1 MKKMFLLFSHTL
13 TAEQEQDAKDSFGVE
28 EFINLPIELQT
39 LWSNI
44 PPELTELSDYLSPLK
59 EYISNEAK
67 KGDVFLIQGDFGG
80 CYEMVNYVKALGFRA
95 FHSTTTRNVV
105 EKESD
110 GKIVKT
116 SVFEHVIF
124 RQF

>member
-1 MKKMFLLFSHTL
+1 MKKMFLLSSHTL
-13 TAEQEQDAKDSFGVE
+13 TAEQEQDAKDSLGVE
-28 EFINLPIELQT
+28 EFVALPNALQT

-44 PPELTELSDYLSPLK
+44 PPELTTLSDYLTPLK
-59 EYISNEAK
+59 EFIGNEAEE
-67 KGDVFLIQGDFGG
+67 GDVFLIQGDFGG
-80 CYEMVNYVKALGFRA
+80 CYEMVNYVKELGFIA
-95 FHSTTTRNVV
+95 LHSTTTRNVV

-124 RQF
+124 REF